1 MELATGIALWASPPQ
16 IKIPGML
23 ALAALRGIR
32 AKLRE
37 RDEESS
43 PGGNNSD
50 GSHSKDEVVVR
61 WDDVRMTL
69 QPTKKDKKKLGADA
83 KPKRILDGVSGT
95 AKPGRLLAIMGPSG
109 SGKTSLLNALAAQ
122 VPKSNR
128 ISLCGTLR
136 HNATSVGED
145 TRRNRRLLNDTV
157 AYVQQQDVFYS
168 QLTVRETLETAAAMR
183 MPKSRFT
190 EADRNEAVDAAL
202 RSMGIAHVA
211 DSKVGDVKTRG
222 ISGGEK
228 KRLALACELVGGSPH
243 VVCCDEPTSGLDAF
257 QAQRVVESL
266 KTLAVESHRT
276 VVCSIHQPRGSIVA
290 MFDDLCLMARGE
302 CVYMGPW
309 ADASEWFESVGHAI
323 PVNANPA
330 EFLVDLVSVDTS
342 SDAKQRESETR
353 LASLA
358 SAWAKRAKEDSNG
371 ETSEV
376 GDAGLKNEG
385 QKGVVVAK
393 RAGVSAQFLMLLKRS
408 WRQVR
413 RDGATNKIR
422 LSTSMNSALVFGSIF
437 WRMGLTQTSIQD
449 RLGLL
454 QVSAINAAMV
464 SFFLFPYC
472 MGNSSDVVL
481 TGRAHEDAHGVYVR
495 EGHR

>member
-190 EADRNEAVDAAL
+190 EADRKEAVDAAL

-211 DSKVGDVKTRG
+211 EGARDDGRPARAAAEGGDVLD
-222 ISGGEK
+222 GGE
-228 KRLALACELVGGSPH
+228 VGEEEH
-243 VVCCDEPTSGLDAF
+243 QRDA
-257 QAQRVVESL
+257 AWE
-266 KTLAVESHRT
+266 
-276 VVCSIHQPRGSIVA
+276 A
-290 MFDDLCLMARGE
+290 MR
-302 CVYMGPW
+302 
-309 ADASEWFESVGHAI
+309 
-323 PVNANPA
+323 
-330 EFLVDLVSVDTS
+330 
-342 SDAKQRESETR
+342 
-353 LASLA
+353 
-358 SAWAKRAKEDSNG
+358 
-371 ETSEV
+371 
-376 GDAGLKNEG
+376 
-385 QKGVVVAK
+385 
-393 RAGVSAQFLMLLKRS
+393 
-408 WRQVR
+408 
-413 RDGATNKIR
+413 
-422 LSTSMNSALVFGSIF
+422 
-437 WRMGLTQTSIQD
+437 
-449 RLGLL
+449 
-454 QVSAINAAMV
+454 
-464 SFFLFPYC
+464 
-472 MGNSSDVVL
+472 
-481 TGRAHEDAHGVYVR
+481 
-495 EGHR
+495 